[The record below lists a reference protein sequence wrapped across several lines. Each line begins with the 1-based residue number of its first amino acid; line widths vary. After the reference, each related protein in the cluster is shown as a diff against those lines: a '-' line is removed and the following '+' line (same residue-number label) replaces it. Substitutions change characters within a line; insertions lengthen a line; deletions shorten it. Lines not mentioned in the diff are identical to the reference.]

1 MLEVNRKQDTKK
13 RKEMLYGKYVLKLIL
28 FRNLIIL
35 FKII

>member
-1 MLEVNRKQDTKK
+1 MSEVNRKQDIKK

-28 FRNLIIL
+28 FSNLIL